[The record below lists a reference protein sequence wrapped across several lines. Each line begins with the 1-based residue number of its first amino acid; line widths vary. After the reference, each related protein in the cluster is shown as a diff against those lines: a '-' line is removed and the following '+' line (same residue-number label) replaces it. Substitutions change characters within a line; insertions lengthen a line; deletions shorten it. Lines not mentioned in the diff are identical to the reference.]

1 MKSNETDLF
10 VVRGELLKELHEG
23 DSVSLA
29 DLQNLDVLT
38 LVLIW
43 WVVAAKIVT
52 FRSTTILSVAKP
64 S

>member
-10 VVRGELLKELHEG
+10 VVRGELLEELHEG

-29 DLQNLDVLT
+29 NLQNLDVLT

-43 WVVAAKIVT
+43 WVVAAKIIT
-52 FRSTTILSVAKP
+52 FRSPTFLSVAKP